1 MDDDRTVFDAWLAAA
16 ELPYDVLI
24 PLLHEWKG
32 STNVFR
38 AFTSPE
44 SRIRDSVPPAQR
56 RILSENASDEKME
69 AMRKCMEQHRIRS
82 VTILDSGFPGSLRN
96 ISDPPGILFFQG
108 DPACLQRER
117 ITAMVGSRSASYEGL
132 KASGEIALELSR
144 NGVSVV
150 SGLAYGIDAACHE
163 GCIKGGSPTIA
174 VLGCGLDLTYP
185 ADNEPLKKSILD
197 HGGLVLS
204 EYAPGTKP
212 LPFHF
217 PYRNRL
223 ISGIADAVV
232 LMEAKI
238 RSGSMTTISHAL
250 NQGKEVFAYPG
261 IPTSPKSE
269 ANRMLLREGARFFTR
284 ASDLLEDMQW
294 LDNLPYVRQNSEGS
308 SGYTPGNAAEQAVY
322 GALAKGALGF
332 DELFQLTGLSPSELM
347 STITVLQMKRII
359 EVLPGK
365 RYQIRQE

>member
-1 MDDDRTVFDAWLAAA
+1 MDYAHSVFDAWLAGG
-16 ELPYDVLI
+16 EIPYDWLI
-24 PLLHEWKG
+24 PLLHQYGDSRE
-32 STNVFR
+32 VFDR
-38 AFTSPE
+38 FV
-44 SRIRDSVPPAQR
+44 IRKAPMEDMIPAKCR
-56 RILSENASDEKME
+56 KKLTELSADGPMQTYETLMEKHGISSM
-69 AMRKCMEQHRIRS
+69 
-82 VTILDSGFPGSLRN
+82 TILDEDYPACLRELA
-96 ISDPPGILFFQG
+96 DPPGILFYTG
-108 DPACLQRER
+108 DLSCLLRR
-117 ITAMVGSRSASYEGL
+117 KRVSMVGSRTASYLGL
-132 KASGEIALELSR
+132 RAARTIARDLSK
-144 NGVSVV
+144 NGVVIV
-150 SGLAYGIDAACHE
+150 SGLACGIDAECHR
-163 GCIKGGSPTIA
+163 GCLEGGSPTIA
-174 VLGCGLDLTYP
+174 VLGCGLDQDYP
-185 ADNEPLKKSILD
+185 QENEPLKKSILD